1 MPTVNPSAIPKSI
14 PTEMPTHLW
23 TFPARLEKIVDGDT
37 IDVLSDNGVNTYRV
51 LRLRMMGINAPETK
65 GESKQA
71 GDIATNHVRD
81 WVSALP
87 DMKWPI
93 LIQTYK
99 ADDWGRYIAV
109 VWNVATGASLNMEML
124 TSGNAVPYVAK

>member
-1 MPTVNPSAIPKSI
+1 MSTVNPNVIPKSI

-23 TFPARLEKIVDGDT
+23 TFPGHLEKIVDGDT
-37 IDVLSDNGVNTYRV
+37 IDMMTDTGLNSYRM
-51 LRLRMMGINAPETK
+51 LRLRLMGINAPEVKGPTK
-65 GESKQA
+65 AA
-71 GDIATNHVRD
+71 GDAATFHAQEWLN
-81 WVSALP
+81 ALP
-87 DMKWPI
+87 DVKWPM